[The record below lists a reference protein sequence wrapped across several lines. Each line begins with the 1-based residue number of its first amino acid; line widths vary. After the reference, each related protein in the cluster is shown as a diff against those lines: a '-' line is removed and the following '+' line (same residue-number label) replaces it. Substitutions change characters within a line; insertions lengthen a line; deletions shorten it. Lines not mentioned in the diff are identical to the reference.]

1 MINAIEASNIVK
13 KYGSSTVLANVSFQV
28 PKGAICGFVGK
39 NGAGKTTML
48 RILMDLQKADSGEYA
63 LFGEKNN
70 AENAATGKLGAI
82 VEAPALYLDMT
93 AEENLRQ
100 LFRIKGRR
108 SFEGIIDL
116 LKLVGLEDTHKK
128 KVKDFSLGMKQKLG
142 LAMALE
148 GNPELIIL
156 DEPMNGLDPQGI
168 IQLRKLILAL
178 NRDKGITF
186 LISSHML
193 EELTKVATHYI
204 FIDHGR
210 IIRQMTAKELEKE
223 SKRTVCIT
231 VSNQQKAEEILT
243 QNAISFDVM
252 QASKLSIDSEITIT
266 DLVILLKEA
275 GCDVLRCYEQD
286 ENLEEFF
293 VSMLE
298 EEA

>member
-1 MINAIEASNIVK
+1 MINAIEVSNIVK
-13 KYGSSTVLANVSFQV
+13 KYGSTTVLANVSFQV

-48 RILMDLQKADSGEYA
+48 RILTDLQKADSGEYG
-63 LFGEKNN
+63 LFGVKNN

-82 VEAPALYLDMT
+82 VEAPALYLEMT

-108 SFEGIIDL
+108 SFEGITDL

-210 IIRQMTAKELEKE
+210 IIRQMTAGELEKE

-231 VSNQQKAEEILT
+231 VSDQTVAEKALKE
-243 QNAISFDVM
+243 NKISYSVI
-252 QASKLSIDSEITIT
+252 QPSKLSIDSEITIT
-266 DLVILLKEA
+266 DLIISLKEL